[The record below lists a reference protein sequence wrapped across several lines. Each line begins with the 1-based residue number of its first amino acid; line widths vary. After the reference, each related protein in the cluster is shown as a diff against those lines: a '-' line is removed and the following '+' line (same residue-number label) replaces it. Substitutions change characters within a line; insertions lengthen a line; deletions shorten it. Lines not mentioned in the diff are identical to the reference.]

1 MYKNYFKRIIDILL
15 SIIGLPVFILIYIC
29 VAPLIKLEDGG
40 SVFYLAKRRGINGSI
55 FNMYKF
61 RSMRMNAPDLRN
73 KDNSTYNSPDD
84 PRVTKVGKFL
94 RKTSIDETAQIINV
108 IKGDMSIIGPRP
120 ITINRPLSDYDDKRK
135 RRLKV
140 KPGITGYTQAYF
152 RNSIDQESKLE
163 YDAEYADRISFLF
176 DVKILFKTI
185 ETVLL
190 RKNIYIRKSSVE
202 GVHMVKEDQ
211 NI

>member
-1 MYKNYFKRIIDILL
+1 MYKEYFKRIVDIIL
-15 SIIGLPVFILIYIC
+15 SIIGLPAFMLIFIC

-40 SVFYLAKRRGINGSI
+40 SIFYLAKRRGINGSV

-73 KDNSTYNSPDD
+73 KDNSTYNAPDD

-120 ITINRPLSDYDDKRK
+120 ITTEKPLNEYDDKRK
-135 RRLKV
+135 TRLQV
-140 KPGITGYTQAYF
+140 KPGITGYSQAFF
-152 RNSIDQESKLE
+152 RNSISQEEKFTR
-163 YDAEYADRISFLF
+163 DAYYAENVSFLF
-176 DVKILFKTI
+176 DLKIIIKTI
-185 ETVLL
+185 STVL
-190 RKNIYIRKSSVE
+190 KQENIYNQ
-202 GVHMVKEDQ
+202 KEK
-211 NI
+211 